1 MRCGVA
7 LGALNT
13 GDWDRVV
20 AADWSR
26 SPEIPDHVLW
36 DETIALGDM
45 IEPLGFDSIWSGEHF
60 ATPYGMCPNALQHLA
75 FWAGRTQRVDV
86 GTLVVVL
93 PWWHPVRV
101 VHEIAMLDILLQ
113 GRNYTLGVGRG
124 LSPKEFGPLG
134 VPQDEARQRFDE
146 TVDIIRLGLTQ
157 ERFSYDGQIF
167 QIPEMSVRPQPRHRD
182 LADAAVGAFMTTTSL
197 ESIAKAGLGHI
208 VANQQAFEKVG
219 HNAALFNRYREDV
232 GLPGDVQPIVYLWAY
247 CVEDERDADVA
258 YKYLLAPDAAHH
270 YGFDDP
276 NAFKNVKG
284 YEQYSKIAKGMPPPT
299 PTGGI
304 PEVLQEQLIGT
315 PEQLVEKVQS
325 MQRKTS
331 AKEIVVLFNYGG
343 MPHEASK
350 KSMQLFANEVLPAI
364 HEMDAPMHEYELAEQ
379 RS

>member
-1 MRCGVA
+1 MKCGVA

-13 GDWDRVV
+13 KDWDRVL
-20 AADWSR
+20 ANDWTHG
-26 SPEIPDHVLW
+26 PVTPDHIIW
-36 DETIALGDM
+36 DETLELGSM
-45 IEPLGFDSIWSGEHF
+45 VEPLGFDSIWSGEHF

-75 FWAGRTQRVDV
+75 FWAGRTEQVDV

-113 GRNYTLGVGRG
+113 GRKYTIGVGRG

-146 TVDIIRLGLTQ
+146 TLDIIRLGLTQ
-157 ERFSYDGQIF
+157 ERFSYDGRIF
-167 QIPEMSVRPQPRHRD
+167 RIPEMSVRPRPRHSD
-182 LADAAVGAFMTTTSL
+182 LLENAVGAFMTSTSL
-197 ESIAKAGLGHI
+197 ENIAKSGLGHI

-219 HNAALFNRYREDV
+219 HNAALFNRYRVEA
-232 GLPGDVQPIVYLWAY
+232 GLPGDNQPIVYLWAY
-247 CVEDERDADVA
+247 CVEDERTADVA
-258 YKYLLAPDAAHH
+258 YRYLMAPDAAHH

-276 NAFKNVKG
+276 NAFAGVKG
-284 YEQYSKIAKGMPPPT
+284 YEHYGKLAKGMAPPT

-315 PEQLVEKVQS
+315 PDQLIEKVQS

-343 MPHEASK
+343 MPHAASK
-350 KSMQLFANEVLPAI
+350 RSMELFAREVLPAI
-364 HEMDAPMHEYELAEQ
+364 HELDAPLHEYALAD
-379 RS
+379 